1 MVRVRFTVDI
11 LTRIRVVVMVYVAA
25 MVMVIA
31 ITSWS
36 SLGSW

>member
-1 MVRVRFTVDI
+1 MVRVRFTVDV
-11 LTRIRVVVMVYVAA
+11 LARIRVVVMVYVAA
-25 MVMVIA
+25 MAMVIA